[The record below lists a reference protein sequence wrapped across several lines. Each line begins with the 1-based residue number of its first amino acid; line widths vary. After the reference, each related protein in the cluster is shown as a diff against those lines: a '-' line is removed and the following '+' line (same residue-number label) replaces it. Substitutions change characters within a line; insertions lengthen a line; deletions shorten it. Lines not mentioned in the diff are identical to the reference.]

1 MRYGVR
7 KGQVSYG
14 EAIGILLIEN
24 YVPFIP
30 GDVANATTYRYPV
43 RFQRIEGA
51 SVERLFSGDLSLYEN
66 VRKAA
71 IELKQEG
78 VRAVTGDCGFLAV
91 HQQQLAD
98 ELLLPVFLSSLMQI
112 PFISQ
117 ITGNRQKIGIITAD
131 SASLSAQVLSSAGVS
146 PDLQKRLAVRG
157 LEDSVPFRQAVV
169 EETGFLDASE
179 IEQAVVLRALELKQE
194 SSIGALLLE
203 CSLLPPYAAAV
214 QEAVELP
221 VFDYVTMIDYV
232 YSSVVKRRFDGFM

>member
-1 MRYGVR
+1 MRYEVR

-43 RFQRIEGA
+43 RFQRIEGS
-51 SVERLFSGDLSLYEN
+51 SVERLFSGDLSLYEK

-71 IELKQEG
+71 FELKREG

-117 ITGNRQKIGIITAD
+117 IIGSRQKIGILTAD
-131 SASLSAQVLSSAGVS
+131 SASLSSQVLSSAGVS
-146 PDLQKRLAVRG
+146 LDLQKRLAVRG

-194 SSIGALLLE
+194 NSIGAFLLE
-203 CSLLPPYAAAV
+203 CSLLPPYAAVV
-214 QEAVELP
+214 QEAVGLP